1 MTERLP
7 NKQQMTGEEVG
18 RRKSEKGV
26 EEAQRRRNVGGVVKQ
41 NMCSKSSP
49 TLTESSNL

>member
-41 NMCSKSSP
+41 NVFKVIFYV
-49 TLTESSNL
+49 NRVK